1 MQMHVAGAG
10 PVGLMLTAL
19 LQPMERLPVVMAAT
33 KYGSGCVRSHAAW
46 AETDELRVVERSFPE
61 QRLPAIREAA

>member
-33 KYGSGCVRSHAAW
+33 KYGSGSRAISRSLGR
-46 AETDELRVVERSFPE
+46 DR
-61 QRLPAIREAA
+61 